1 MGDMDEYRAVTM
13 SEVGHI
19 SDGDVYRLHAHEL
32 VRFATVLV
40 GPDDAPDVVANAFVR
55 CFRRPVGRR

>member
-1 MGDMDEYRAVTM
+1 MTM